1 MTRERRR
8 SIDKGVECRKMK
20 GKSRRE
26 QRVQGSRCMRR
37 KDETSD
43 SDSDCD
49 FIYKN
54 DGGGTSNDIHS
65 KSESIY

>member
-43 SDSDCD
+43 SGITQNHELYV
-49 FIYKN
+49 F
-54 DGGGTSNDIHS
+54 
-65 KSESIY
+65 